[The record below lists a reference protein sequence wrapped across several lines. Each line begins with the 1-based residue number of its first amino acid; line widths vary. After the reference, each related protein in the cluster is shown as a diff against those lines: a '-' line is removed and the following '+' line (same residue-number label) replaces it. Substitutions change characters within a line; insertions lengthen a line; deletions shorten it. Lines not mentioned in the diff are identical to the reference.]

1 MFDESSRRLIRTA
14 PNLPGLGAEMLD
26 ELLTEAHIELAT
38 IRVEILGED
47 EVRRNILLDKV
58 RRLATT
64 FEAYVA
70 LDLQPARTQAAAFVA
85 ASAHQVI
92 ARATDGRAVGP
103 TLLSSDAVSSTIAS
117 TLLFLIADRAAD
129 AAEAASKLIAKG
141 EDHAIRRA
149 LIISIRELAKGELSK
164 ISERALEGVWVAA
177 DDSRQHATNLL
188 FRECAQVVQGLAVE
202 ALGKSEILEDLEQ
215 KLVQVIS
222 LAEPRDTE
230 LPGGIVGLMHEQY
243 AGPHHVATLLLR
255 LLPRVRQSMLVRT
268 PAPAGANS
276 TTWREWLLPQAEKRP
291 FLWTNH
297 LHAVETGYLDRGSSM
312 VMTTPTGSGKTT
324 LSVLK
329 IAAVL
334 CADESVVYL
343 APTHAL
349 VDQVEY
355 DLSGE
360 VGDINPESVEDTLL
374 EEIGDRLPQLSV
386 MTPERCLALLGSAP
400 ELFEN
405 VGLLVFDEFHLISAD
420 DPLTSPKINSRA
432 IDAMLALLS
441 FMSHRQSADLLLLSA
456 MVANG
461 EEVRNWLRSTT
472 GQTVHCFNDPW
483 KPTRQ
488 LRSCVIYDDAEVRSS
503 AAETAKL
510 LTKKA
515 QNAIPVQPFGL
526 FSLLSGWHPERPE
539 KLAVRRL
546 TAASPP
552 LTRKPNGRHTSNR
565 NAIAAQIAADYAA
578 QGKRVV
584 VFCADATACGS
595 IADGI
600 NDQLDAA
607 DIPLTADQEG
617 MRSSILKDVGS
628 SEATYEP
635 TGLRAGV
642 HHGDLIP
649 LERRLMEAVFRRSR
663 APEGAQFGLEVIAA
677 TSTIAQGLNLPC
689 DVVILAGT
697 DRSAQDDPGGNPRKD
712 LLPHEV
718 LNAMGR
724 AGRAAYSATGLA
736 IVIPANPIQIDPST
750 LSFRL
755 HQNPLDIVFSDKDA
769 CQDIID
775 PVELLLDAVEATAS
789 SDPKTQAMIRRLS
802 SVTIDGRSGF
812 DDIAGRSFG
821 YFVRKSRETAS
832 ADAWLQSRRTA
843 LTAATATLQDPPV
856 LPWQQTLA
864 VRNGIPPELVAR
876 IVNQMGSAPNDKT
889 ETSDWVYWLLDVCV
903 TSSADLTLL
912 VRDTSLQTV
921 FGRAYSNQVDKDA
934 GSLIILG
941 ALKALIE
948 MWCGGKSL
956 VEIETWLLAFI
967 REHEQPVVRQATAQK
982 HANRARRFS
991 IRILPDIAFV
1001 CGLLSQ
1007 IGKAI
1012 ELETGNSPSPVIEML
1027 QQMVKAGDF
1036 NRHHSCFRRE
1046 TNSTTRV
1053 GSYEDLKT
1061 IGDGFSADA
1070 SADLDT
1076 VHNEVREALAL
1087 RLFSSIGDLGLG
1099 QQ

>member
-1 MFDESSRRLIRTA
+1 MFDESSRNLLRSA
-14 PNLPGLGAEMLD
+14 PSLPGLEAEVLD
-26 ELLTEAHIELAT
+26 ELLTEAHVELAT
-38 IRVEILGED
+38 IRVEIAVEG
-47 EVRRNILLDKV
+47 EVRRGVLLDKV
-58 RRLATT
+58 RRLGAT

-70 LDLQPARTQAAAFVA
+70 LDLQSERTQAAAFVA
-85 ASAHQVI
+85 ASAHQII
-92 ARATDGRAVGP
+92 AKANDARAVGP
-103 TLLSSDAVSSTIAS
+103 TLLSSDAVSSAIAS

-129 AAEAASKLIAKG
+129 AAEVASMLIAVG

-149 LIISIRELAKGELSK
+149 LIMSIRELAKGDLSK
-164 ISERALEGVWVAA
+164 TAERDLQGEWIAA

-188 FRECAQVVQGLAVE
+188 FRECALVVQGLAVE
-202 ALGKSEILEDLEQ
+202 ALGRAGLLEDLEQ
-215 KLVQVIS
+215 TLGRVIS
-222 LAEPRDTE
+222 LSEPRGTE
-230 LPGGIVGLMHEQY
+230 LPEGIVGLMHEQY

-255 LLPRVRQSMLVRT
+255 LLPRVRQSMLMRT
-268 PAPAGANS
+268 PAPAGANPE
-276 TTWREWLLPQAEKRP
+276 TWREWLLPQADKRP

-297 LHAVETGYLDRGSSM
+297 LHAVATGYLNRGSSM

-360 VGDINPESVEDTLL
+360 VGDIKPESVEDTLL
-374 EEIGDRLPQLSV
+374 EEIGERLPQLSV

-441 FMSHRQSADLLLLSA
+441 FMNYRQNADLLLLSA

-461 EEVRNWLRSTT
+461 KEIRNWLHSTT

-503 AAETAKL
+503 AAETAL
-510 LTKKA
+510 LPTRKE

-546 TAASPP
+546 TAAAPP

-565 NAIAAQIAADYAA
+565 NAVAAQVAADYAT

-584 VFCADATACGS
+584 VFCADAKACGS
-595 IADGI
+595 IADAI
-600 NDQLDAA
+600 NDQLEVA
-607 DIPLTADQEG
+607 DITLTADQEG
-617 MRSSILKDVGS
+617 MRESILKDVGS
-628 SEATYEP
+628 SEAAYEP

-649 LERRLMEAVFRRSR
+649 LERRLMETVFRTGRS
-663 APEGAQFGLEVIAA
+663 PSEPKLGLEVMAA

-712 LLPHEV
+712 LLPHEI

-736 IVIPANPIQIDPST
+736 IVVPANPIRIDTSA
-750 LSFRL
+750 LAFGQ

-769 CQDIID
+769 CQNIID
-775 PVELLLDAVEATAS
+775 PVELLLDTVEATAS
-789 SDPKTQAMIRRLS
+789 SDPKAQAMIRRLS

-821 YFVRKSRETAS
+821 YFVRKEREAAS
-832 ADAWLQSRRTA
+832 ADAWLQSRRIA

-864 VRNGIPPELVAR
+864 VRNGVPPEMIAR
-876 IVNQMGSAPNDKT
+876 IVSQMGSAPTDKA
-889 ETSDWVYWLLDVCV
+889 ETTDWISWLLDVCV
-903 TSSADLTLL
+903 TSSVDLTLL
-912 VRDTSLQTV
+912 VRDASLNTV
-921 FGRAYSNQVDKDA
+921 FGRAYTNQVDKDA
-934 GSLIILG
+934 GSQIILG
-941 ALKALIE
+941 ALKSLVG
-948 MWCGGKSL
+948 MWCGGKTL
-956 VEIETWLLAFI
+956 VEIEAWLLVFV
-967 REHEQPVVRQATAQK
+967 REHEQPVRQQTSVQQ

-991 IRILPDIAFV
+991 IRILPDIGFL
-1001 CGLLSQ
+1001 CSLLSQ
-1007 IGKAI
+1007 IVKAQ
-1012 ELETGNSPSPVIEML
+1012 ELETGISPSPVIEML
-1027 QQMVKAGDF
+1027 QQMTKAGDF
-1036 NRHHSCFRRE
+1036 NRHHFCLRKE
-1046 TNSTTRV
+1046 TNNASRV

-1061 IGDGFSADA
+1061 IADGFSADA
-1070 SADLDT
+1070 SAELEA
-1076 VHNEVREALAL
+1076 VQNEVRHALIL
-1087 RLFSSIGDLGLG
+1087 RSFSSLDDLLS
-1099 QQ
+1099 

>member
-1 MFDESSRRLIRTA
+1 MFDESSRRLIRSA
-14 PNLPGLGAEMLD
+14 PSLPGLDANVLD

-38 IRVEILGED
+38 IRVEIVGED
-47 EVRRNILLDKV
+47 EVRRGILLDRV
-58 RRLATT
+58 RRLAAT

-70 LDLQPARTQAAAFVA
+70 LGLQLERTQAAAFVA
-85 ASAHQVI
+85 ASAHQII
-92 ARATDGRAVGP
+92 AGATGSRTEGP
-103 TLLSSDAVSSTIAS
+103 TLLSSDAISSSISS

-129 AAEAASKLIAKG
+129 AAEAASKLIAVS
-141 EDHAIRRA
+141 EVHAIRRA

-164 ISERALEGVWVAA
+164 IAERDLEGEWVAA
-177 DDSRQHATNLL
+177 DDNRQHATNLL
-188 FRECAQVVQGLAVE
+188 FRECSYAVQGLAVE
-202 ALGKSEILEDLEQ
+202 ALGRAEIFEDLEQ
-215 KLVQVIS
+215 RLVQVIS
-222 LAEPRDTE
+222 LAEPRGTE
-230 LPGGIVGLMHEQY
+230 LPEGIVGLMHEQY

-268 PAPAGANS
+268 PAPAGANPI
-276 TTWREWLLPQAEKRP
+276 TWREWLLPQAEKRP

-297 LHAVETGYLDRGSSM
+297 LHAVATGYLDRGSSM

-334 CADESVVYL
+334 CGDESVVYL

-360 VGDINPESVEDTLL
+360 VGNIKPESVEDTLL

-420 DPLTSPKINSRA
+420 DLTSPKINSRA

-441 FMSHRQSADLLLLSA
+441 FMSHRQHADLLLLSA

-461 EEVRNWLRSTT
+461 EEIAAWLRSTT
-472 GQTVHCFNDPW
+472 GSRVHCFNDPW

-503 AAETAKL
+503 AEETAKL
-510 LTKKA
+510 LTQRE

-526 FSLLSGWHPERPE
+526 FSLLSGWHPEKPE

-546 TAASPP
+546 TAAAPP

-565 NAIAAQIAADYAA
+565 NAVAAQLAADYATK
-578 QGKRVV
+578 GKRVV
-584 VFCADATACGS
+584 VFCADAKACGS
-595 IADGI
+595 VADAV
-600 NDQLDAA
+600 NDQLDTA
-607 DIPLTADQEG
+607 DITLTIDQQG
-617 MRSSILKDVGS
+617 MRESILKDVGT
-628 SEATYEP
+628 SEAAYEP

-649 LERRLMEAVFRRSR
+649 LERRLMEAVFRTGR
-663 APEGAQFGLEVIAA
+663 AQTGPRLGLEVIAA

-697 DRSAQDDPGGNPRKD
+697 DRSAQDDPGGNPRKN
-712 LLPHEV
+712 LLAYEI
-718 LNAMGR
+718 LNALGR
-724 AGRAAYSATGLA
+724 AGRAAYSATGLS
-736 IVIPANPIQIDPST
+736 IVVPANPIRIDTST
-750 LSFRL
+750 LSFRQD
-755 HQNPLDIVFSDKDA
+755 QNPLDIIFSEKDA
-769 CQDIID
+769 CQDIVD
-775 PVELLLDAVEATAS
+775 PVELLLDAVEATAG
-789 SDPKTQAMIRRLS
+789 SDPKAQAMIRRLS

-821 YFVRKSRETAS
+821 YFVRKSRDAAS
-832 ADAWLQSRRTA
+832 ADSWLQSRRVA
-843 LTAATATLQDPPV
+843 LTAATALLQDPPV

-864 VRNGIPPELVAR
+864 VRNGVPPELIAR
-876 IVNQMGSAPNDKT
+876 IVSQMDSAPVDKA
-889 ETSDWVYWLLDVCV
+889 ETFDWVSWLLDLCV
-903 TSSADLTLL
+903 KSSADLTLL
-912 VRDTSLQTV
+912 VRETSLKTV
-921 FGRAYSNQVDKDA
+921 FGRAYTNHVDKDA
-934 GSLIILG
+934 GSLIILD
-941 ALKALIE
+941 ALKVLVE
-948 MWCGGKSL
+948 MWCGGKTL
-956 VEIETWLLAFI
+956 VEIEAWLLTFI
-967 REHEQPVVRQATAQK
+967 REHEQPVPKQASNQK

-991 IRILPDIAFV
+991 IRILPDIGFM

-1007 IGKAI
+1007 IVNTM
-1012 ELETGNSPSPVIEML
+1012 ELETGIPSSPVIEML

-1036 NRHHSCFRRE
+1036 NRHHFCLRRE
-1046 TNSTTRV
+1046 TNSITRV
-1053 GSYEDLKT
+1053 GSYEELQT
-1061 IGDGFSADA
+1061 IADGFSAGS
-1070 SADLDT
+1070 SAELET
-1076 VHNEVREALAL
+1076 VLNEVRLALAVKS
-1087 RLFSSIGDLGLG
+1087 FSSIGDL
-1099 QQ
+1099 

>member
-1 MFDESSRRLIRTA
+1 MFDESSRNLLRSA
-14 PNLPGLGAEMLD
+14 PGLPGLEAEVLD
-26 ELLTEAHIELAT
+26 ELLTEAHVELAT
-38 IRVEILGED
+38 IRVEIAGED
-47 EVRRNILLDKV
+47 ESRRGILLDKV
-58 RRLATT
+58 RRLAAT

-70 LDLQPARTQAAAFVA
+70 LDLQSERTQAAAFVA
-85 ASAHQVI
+85 ASAHQII
-92 ARATDGRAVGP
+92 ARASAARAVGP
-103 TLLSSDAVSSTIAS
+103 TLLSSDAVSSDIAS

-129 AAEAASKLIAKG
+129 AAEAASMLIAAG
-141 EDHAIRRA
+141 EDHAIRRV
-149 LIISIRELAKGELSK
+149 LIMSIRELAKGELSK
-164 ISERALEGVWVAA
+164 TAERDLEGGWIAA
-177 DDSRQHATNLL
+177 NDSRQHATDLL
-188 FRECAQVVQGLAVE
+188 FRECALVVQGFAVE
-202 ALGKSEILEDLEQ
+202 ALGKAEVLEDLEQ
-215 KLVQVIS
+215 KLVRVIS
-222 LAEPRDTE
+222 LSEPRGTE
-230 LPGGIVGLMHEQY
+230 LPEGIVGLMHEQY

-255 LLPRVRQSMLVRT
+255 LLPRVRQTMLVLT
-268 PAPAGANS
+268 SAPAGANP

-297 LHAVETGYLDRGSSM
+297 LRAVATGYLDRGSSM

-360 VGDINPESVEDTLL
+360 VGDIKPESVEDTLL

-441 FMSHRQSADLLLLSA
+441 FMTCRQNADLLLLSA

-461 EEVRNWLRSTT
+461 EEIAAWLRSTT

-488 LRSCVIYDDAEVRSS
+488 LRSCVIYDDAEVISS
-503 AAETAKL
+503 AAQTAEL
-510 LTKKA
+510 PSRNQ

-526 FSLLSGWHPERPE
+526 FSLLPGWHPEKPE
-539 KLAVRRL
+539 KLMVRRL
-546 TAASPP
+546 TAAAPP
-552 LTRKPNGRHTSNR
+552 LTRKLNGLHTSNR
-565 NAIAAQIAADYAA
+565 NVVAAQVAADYAA

-584 VFCADATACGS
+584 VFCSDAKACGS
-595 IADGI
+595 IADAI
-600 NDQLDAA
+600 NEQLDTA
-607 DIPLTADQEG
+607 DIALTVDQEG
-617 MRSSILKDVGS
+617 MRESILKDVGS
-628 SEATYEP
+628 SEAAYEP

-642 HHGDLIP
+642 HHGDLLP
-649 LERRLMEAVFRRSR
+649 LERRLMETVFRTGR
-663 APEGAQFGLEVIAA
+663 ALAGPRFGLEVMAA

-712 LLPHEV
+712 LLPHEI

-736 IVIPANPIQIDPST
+736 IVIPAKPIRIDTST
-750 LSFRL
+750 LAFGQ

-775 PVELLLDAVEATAS
+775 PVELLLDTVEATAS
-789 SDPKTQAMIRRLS
+789 SDPKAQAMIRRLS

-821 YFVRKSRETAS
+821 YFVRKAREATS
-832 ADAWLQSRRTA
+832 ADTWLQSRRIA
-843 LTAATATLQDPPV
+843 LTAATAILQDPPV
-856 LPWQQTLA
+856 LPWQQSLA
-864 VRNGIPPELVAR
+864 VRNGVPPELIAR
-876 IVNQMGSAPNDKT
+876 IVSQMGSAPIDIA
-889 ETSDWVYWLLDVCV
+889 ETTDWVSWLLDVCV
-903 TSSADLTLL
+903 ISSADLTLL
-912 VRDTSLQTV
+912 VRETSLKTV
-921 FGRAYSNQVDKDA
+921 FGRAYTNQADMDA
-934 GSLIILG
+934 GSQIIVG
-941 ALKALIE
+941 ALKSLVG

-956 VEIETWLLAFI
+956 VVIEIWLLAFI
-967 REHEQPVVRQATAQK
+967 REHEKPVIQQASVQR

-991 IRILPDIAFV
+991 IRILPDIGFI

-1007 IGKAI
+1007 IGKAM
-1012 ELETGNSPSPVIEML
+1012 ELETGIPPCPAIEML
-1027 QQMVKAGDF
+1027 QQMVKVGES
-1036 NRHHSCFRRE
+1036 NRHQSCLRRE

-1053 GSYEDLKT
+1053 GSYEELKT
-1061 IGDGFSADA
+1061 MANGFLADA
-1070 SADLDT
+1070 SADLET
-1076 VHNEVREALAL
+1076 VQNEVRNALML
-1087 RLFSSIGDLGLG
+1087 RNFSSIDDLLS
-1099 QQ
+1099 

>member
-14 PNLPGLGAEMLD
+14 PNLPGLEADMLD
-26 ELLTEAHIELAT
+26 EVLTEAHIELAT
-38 IRVEILGED
+38 IRVEIFGED
-47 EVRRNILLDKV
+47 EVRRSILLDKV
-58 RRLATT
+58 RRLAAT

-85 ASAHQVI
+85 ASAHQLI
-92 ARATDGRAVGP
+92 ARATNGRAVGP

-164 ISERALEGVWVAA
+164 ISERALEGESIAA

-188 FRECAQVVQGLAVE
+188 FRECALVVQGLAVE
-202 ALGKSEILEDLEQ
+202 ALGKSEIVEDLEQ

-222 LAEPRDTE
+222 LAEPRDNE
-230 LPGGIVGLMHEQY
+230 LPEGIAGLMHEQY

-255 LLPRVRQSMLVRT
+255 LLPRVRQSMLIRT
-268 PAPAGANS
+268 PVPVGANS

-297 LHAVETGYLDRGSSM
+297 LHAVATGYLDRGSSM

-360 VGDINPESVEDTLL
+360 VGDIDPESVEDTLL

-386 MTPERCLALLGSAP
+386 MTPERCLALLSSAP

-420 DPLTSPKINSRA
+420 DPKTSPKINSRA

-441 FMSHRQSADLLLLSA
+441 FMSFRRNADLLLLSA

-461 EEVRNWLRSTT
+461 EEIKNWLHSTT

-488 LRSCVIYDDAEVRSS
+488 LRSCVVYDDAEVRSS
-503 AAETAKL
+503 AAETATL
-510 LTKKA
+510 PTKKE

-526 FSLLSGWHPERPE
+526 FSLLSGWHPDRPE

-546 TAASPP
+546 TAATPA

-565 NAIAAQIAADYAA
+565 NAVAAQVAADYAA

-584 VFCADATACGS
+584 VFCTDATACGS
-595 IADGI
+595 IADAI
-600 NDQLDAA
+600 NEQLDIA
-607 DIPLTADQEG
+607 DITLTDDQES
-617 MRSSILKDVGS
+617 MRKSILKDIGS
-628 SEATYEP
+628 SDAAYEP

-642 HHGDLIP
+642 HHGDLMP
-649 LERRLMEAVFRRSR
+649 LERRLMETVFRTGRPTSG
-663 APEGAQFGLEVIAA
+663 PTHGLEVIAA

-689 DVVILAGT
+689 DVVVLAGT
-697 DRSAQDDPGGNPRKD
+697 DRSVQDDPGGNPRKD
-712 LLPHEV
+712 LLPHEI

-736 IVIPANPIQIDPST
+736 IVVPANPIRVDTSALAFGQD
-750 LSFRL
+750 
-755 HQNPLDIVFSDKDA
+755 QNPLDIVFSDNDA

-775 PVELLLDAVEATAS
+775 PVELLLDTIEATAS
-789 SDPKTQAMIRRLS
+789 SDPKAQAMIRRLS
-802 SVTIDGRSGF
+802 SVTNDGRSGF

-821 YFVRKSRETAS
+821 YFVRKAREGTS
-832 ADAWLQSRRTA
+832 ADAWLQSRRIA
-843 LTAATATLQDPPV
+843 LTAATETLQDPPV

-864 VRNGIPPELVAR
+864 VRNGVPPELIAR
-876 IVNQMGSAPNDKT
+876 IVSQMGSAPIDKA
-889 ETSDWVYWLLDVCV
+889 ETSDWVSWLLDVCV

-912 VRDTSLQTV
+912 VRETSLNTV
-921 FGRAYSNQVDKDA
+921 FGRAFTNQADKDA
-934 GSLIILG
+934 GSQIILG
-941 ALKALIE
+941 ALKSLVE

-956 VEIETWLLAFI
+956 VEIQTWLLAFV
-967 REHEQPVVRQATAQK
+967 RQHEQPVLQQTSAQK

-991 IRILPDIAFV
+991 IRILPDIGFL
-1001 CGLLSQ
+1001 CSLLSQ
-1007 IGKAI
+1007 IVKAM
-1012 ELETGNSPSPVIEML
+1012 ELETGIPPSPIIEML

-1036 NRHHSCFRRE
+1036 NRHHAWLRRE
-1046 TNSTTRV
+1046 TNNTSRV
-1053 GSYEDLKT
+1053 GSYEELKT
-1061 IGDGFSADA
+1061 IEDGFSADA
-1070 SADLDT
+1070 NADLDT
-1076 VHNEVREALAL
+1076 VHNEVRVALAI
-1087 RLFSSIGDLGLG
+1087 RMFSSIDDL
-1099 QQ
+1099 

>member
-1 MFDESSRRLIRTA
+1 MFDDSSRRLIRSA
-14 PNLPGLGAEMLD
+14 PNLPGLDAEVLD

-38 IRVEILGED
+38 IRVEIVGED
-47 EVRRNILLDKV
+47 EVRRGVLLDRV
-58 RRLATT
+58 RRLAAT

-70 LDLQPARTQAAAFVA
+70 LGLQSERTQAAAFVA
-85 ASAHQVI
+85 ASAHQII
-92 ARATDGRAVGP
+92 ARATDDHVVGP
-103 TLLSSDAVSSTIAS
+103 TLLSKNAVSSSIVS
-117 TLLFLIADRAAD
+117 TLLFLIADRVAD
-129 AAEAASKLIAKG
+129 AAEAASKLIAVG

-164 ISERALEGVWVAA
+164 IAERELEGEWVAA
-177 DDSRQHATNLL
+177 EDSAQHATNLL
-188 FRECAQVVQGLAVE
+188 FRECAYAVQGLAVE
-202 ALGKSEILEDLEQ
+202 ALGGAKTVEELEQ
-215 KLVQVIS
+215 KLFRVIS
-222 LAEPRDTE
+222 LSEPRGTE
-230 LPGGIVGLMHEQY
+230 LPEGIVGLMHEQY
-243 AGPHHVATLLLR
+243 AGPHHVATLLLM

-268 PAPAGANS
+268 PAPAGANA
-276 TTWREWLLPQAEKRP
+276 TTWREWLLPQAKKRP

-297 LHAVETGYLDRGSSM
+297 LHAIATGYLDRGSSM

-360 VGDINPESVEDTLL
+360 VGDIKPESVEDTLL
-374 EEIGDRLPQLSV
+374 EEIGDRLPKLSV

-420 DPLTSPKINSRA
+420 NSLTSPNINSRA

-441 FMSHRQSADLLLLSA
+441 FMSYREDADLLLLSA

-461 EEVRNWLRSTT
+461 EEIRAWLRSTT

-488 LRSCVIYDDAEVRSS
+488 LRSCVIYDDAEVRLSET
-503 AAETAKL
+503 ETAKL
-510 LTKKA
+510 PTKKE
-515 QNAIPVQPFGL
+515 QDAIPVQPFGL
-526 FSLLSGWHPERPE
+526 FSLLSGWHPEKPE

-546 TAASPP
+546 TAAAPP
-552 LTRKPNGRHTSNR
+552 LTRKLNGRHTSNR
-565 NAIAAQIAADYAA
+565 NAVAAQLASDYAA

-584 VFCADATACGS
+584 VFCADARACGS
-595 IADGI
+595 IADAI
-600 NDQLDAA
+600 NDQLDIA
-607 DIPLTADQEG
+607 DIALTVDQEEI
-617 MRSSILKDVGS
+617 RASILKDVGS
-628 SEATYEP
+628 SEAAYEP
-635 TGLRAGV
+635 KGLRAGV

-649 LERRLMEAVFRRSR
+649 LERRLMEAVFRSSRSV
-663 APEGAQFGLEVIAA
+663 AEPKLGLEVMAA

-712 LLPHEV
+712 LLPHEI

-724 AGRAAYSATGLA
+724 AGRAAYSATGIA
-736 IVIPANPIQIDPST
+736 IVIPANPIRIDSSI
-750 LSFRL
+750 LVFGR
-755 HQNPLDIVFSDKDA
+755 HQNPLNIVFSDKDA

-775 PVELLLDAVEATAS
+775 PVELLLDTVEATAS

-821 YFVRKSRETAS
+821 YFVRKARDEAS
-832 ADAWLQSRRTA
+832 ADAWLNSRRTA
-843 LTAATATLQDPPV
+843 LTVATATLQDPPV
-856 LPWQQTLA
+856 LPWQQSLA
-864 VRNGIPPELVAR
+864 IRNGVPPELIAR
-876 IVNQMGSAPNDKT
+876 IVSQICSAPNDKT
-889 ETSDWVYWLLDVCV
+889 ETSDWVSWLLSVCI
-903 TSSADLTLL
+903 TSPEDLSLL
-912 VRDTSLQTV
+912 VRETSLKTV
-921 FGRAYSNQVDKDA
+921 FGRAYSNQVDKNI
-934 GSLIILG
+934 GSQIIVE
-941 ALKALIE
+941 ALKSLVL
-948 MWCGGKSL
+948 MWCGGKTL

-967 REHEQPVVRQATAQK
+967 RRHEQPVKQRASVQQ

-991 IRILPDIAFV
+991 IRILPDIGFM

-1007 IGKAI
+1007 IVNAM
-1012 ELETGNSPSPVIEML
+1012 ELETGIPPSPVIAML

-1036 NRHHSCFRRE
+1036 NRHHSCLRRE
-1046 TNSTTRV
+1046 TNSTSRV
-1053 GSYEDLKT
+1053 GSYEDLQT
-1061 IGDGFSADA
+1061 MLDGFSADA
-1070 SADLDT
+1070 SAELET
-1076 VHNEVREALAL
+1076 VQDEVSLALAL
-1087 RLFSSIGDLGLG
+1087 RSFSSIGDL
-1099 QQ
+1099 